1 MHYER
6 SQRGAPVSSKSIT
19 GRVIWTAN
27 ADVNEA
33 SLAQQTLLDN
43 IPIFNILCWYSHVAL
58 PGAQKQDGLN
68 AA

>member
-1 MHYER
+1 MYYER

-43 IPIFNILCWYSHVAL
+43 IPIFNILCWF
-58 PGAQKQDGLN
+58 
-68 AA
+68 